1 MRLARQ
7 RLYVWALDYDAD
19 SYLNLLNTFSNHIRM
34 DPAKREHLY
43 DEVRRR
49 ISDRPTG
56 RITRHWQARLTL
68 FQRV

>member
-1 MRLARQ
+1 
-7 RLYVWALDYDAD
+7 VWALDYDAD

-34 DPAKREHLY
+34 DPAKRDHLY

-49 ISDRPTG
+49 ISNRPTE
-56 RITRHWQARLTL
+56 RITRHRQARLTL